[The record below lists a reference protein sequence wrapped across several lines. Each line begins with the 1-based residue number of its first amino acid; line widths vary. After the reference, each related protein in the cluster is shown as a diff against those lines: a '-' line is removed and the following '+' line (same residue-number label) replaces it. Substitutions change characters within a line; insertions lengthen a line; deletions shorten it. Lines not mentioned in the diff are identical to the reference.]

1 MKLTLMSDR
10 HARIGLK
17 VIAGLFLYSGVKLL
31 VLPALMER
39 EFSGAA
45 RWAVTATIVLDIV
58 AAGLLWWFAGRPRP
72 TSATSAMFTAVGLC
86 VLMGLATTIIAIHA
100 DVLTLVPAVII
111 YVFGAI
117 FIIRCLASM
126 KQAAAA
132 STVYGPQG
140 RPGRR

>member
-1 MKLTLMSDR
+1 MSDR

-17 VIAGLFLYSGVKLL
+17 VIAGLFLYGGVKLL
-31 VLPALMER
+31 VMPSLIDR

-72 TSATSAMFTAVGLC
+72 TSAAIGATFTAVGLC
-86 VLMGLATTIIAIHA
+86 VLTGLATTIVAMNA
-100 DVLTLVPAVII
+100 DVVMLAPAVII

-117 FIIRCLASM
+117 FVIRCVLSM
-126 KQAAAA
+126 KQAVAG
-132 STVYGPQG
+132 STV
-140 RPGRR
+140 